1 MKGKKREREG
11 ERKKIE
17 KKKREGYHGYYLII
31 HLRHLQEFAKFY
43 LANLVFL
50 QLLKKYVK

>member
-1 MKGKKREREG
+1 MKGKKEKGRG

-50 QLLKKYVK
+50 QLLKKYAK

>member
-17 KKKREGYHGYYLII
+17 KKKREGYHGYYLKNFTWQI
-31 HLRHLQEFAKFY
+31 LCFCNF
-43 LANLVFL
+43 
-50 QLLKKYVK
+50 